1 MEAKEGEQLQVRR
14 SGLDGPR
21 QIGRAADFL
30 NDCHLPRWF
39 AGRSSGCNAAF
50 KLVVLDVRPLT
61 DNEHALLEKLASAGR
76 PTELDGDDLI
86 LGQTL
91 EPHGLVLFVRDSAAA
106 VITPKGRHALTAIDI
121 SMKPVS
127 PK

>member
-1 MEAKEGEQLQVRR
+1 LR
-14 SGLDGPR
+14 GLTFERVPLAPLASQGHLC
-21 QIGRAADFL
+21 GSAAV
-30 NDCHLPRWF
+30 
-39 AGRSSGCNAAF
+39 
-50 KLVVLDVRPLT
+50 KLVVRDVRPLT
-61 DNEHALLEKLASAGR
+61 DNERALLEKLASAGQ

-91 EPHGLVLFVRDSAAA
+91 EPHGLVLFVRNSAAA

-127 PK
+127 PKKPPMGFLG